1 MRRFVIAEMSM
12 SPALL
17 PGDRLLTRRLR
28 RPRRGKVVFFPHPHQ
43 EDFWLVKRILGVAGD
58 RIGWETGRATENGR
72 LVVQSAPHGAE
83 GGWIV
88 PANHMFVVSD
98 ALDLTRA
105 DSRTF
110 GPVPTRPAYVAVL
123 RYRRARR

>member
-17 PGDRLLTRRLR
+17 PGDRILARRVRRLR
-28 RPRRGKVVFFPHPHQ
+28 RGQVVFFPHPDRD
-43 EDFWLVKRILGVAGD
+43 DFWLVKRVVGVAGD
-58 RIGWETGRATENGR
+58 VVGLENGR
-72 LVVQSAPHGAE
+72 PVVQSGSAAAE
-83 GGWIV
+83 GAWIV
-88 PANHMFVVSD
+88 PENHMFVVSD

-110 GPVPTRPAYVAVL
+110 GPVPTRPAYVAWL
-123 RYRRARR
+123 RYRRGQP